1 MGASKAAGEAAIAAT
16 GCRYQVLRTSWVYA
30 GEGKNFLLT
39 MLRLGAERPELK
51 VVEDQIGAP
60 TSATSIA
67 AATIKVL
74 KREYD
79 PSGVYHM
86 TAGGSTSWYGFA
98 KAIFD
103 SGALTS
109 APRLHPIPSSEY
121 PTPARR
127 PANSVLDND
136 KFCPRPFGFRLAP
149 WQEQLHEVLT
159 EMHTGVAQ

>member
-1 MGASKAAGEAAIAAT
+1 
-16 GCRYQVLRTSWVYA
+16 
-30 GEGKNFLLT
+30 
-39 MLRLGAERPELK
+39 LK
-51 VVEDQIGAP
+51 VVDDQIGAP

-74 KREYD
+74 KREDD

-103 SGALTS
+103 SGALTP

-127 PANSVLDND
+127 PANSVLAND
-136 KFCPRPFGFRLAP
+136 KFARTFGFRLSS